1 MNFNRNRRLRTS
13 QSVRD
18 LVRETTLTT
27 NDFVLPIFVM
37 EGSGKKRTYSFYAG
51 CVQTLF
57 RPFKRRDK
65 RSL

>member
-37 EGSGKKRTYSFYAG
+37 EGKAERKN
-51 CVQTLF
+51 L
-57 RPFKRRDK
+57 
-65 RSL
+65 

>member
-37 EGSGKKRTYSFYAG
+37 EGSGKKEPIASMPVCSG
-51 CVQTLF
+51 TL
-57 RPFKRRDK
+57 
-65 RSL
+65 

>member
-37 EGSGKKRTYSFYAG
+37 EGSGKKEPIASMHG
-51 CVQTLF
+51 VF
-57 RPFKRRDK
+57 RHSLDLLKKR
-65 RSL
+65 

>member
-37 EGSGKKRTYSFYAG
+37 EGSGKKEPIASMPG
-51 CVQTLF
+51 VF
-57 RPFKRRDK
+57 RH
-65 RSL
+65 SLDL